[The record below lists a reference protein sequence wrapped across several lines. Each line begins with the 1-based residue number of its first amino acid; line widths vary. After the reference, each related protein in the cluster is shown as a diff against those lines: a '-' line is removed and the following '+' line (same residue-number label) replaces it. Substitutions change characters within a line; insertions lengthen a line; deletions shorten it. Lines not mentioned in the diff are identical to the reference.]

1 MPTRLINGA
10 DRGMSRRLRA
20 VTLIELLVAISV
32 VAIIATITL
41 TGLRGVRKK
50 GNEIQQL
57 SDLRSAGQLL
67 LTWSLE
73 NQDAFFNVGL
83 PPRPDISTTVYLESP
98 TGELIQVDYLGQWY
112 AWTRLLLHW
121 TGERTVNGSGIFY
134 ALGCITDPSLWT
146 EDPPPWTRYPAIDAW
161 RLVRVSETTFP
172 SQKAMMFRPLD
183 WDKPMPERPTYPF
196 FFVDGS
202 VEAVDATNIV
212 PPTEG
217 FYGGGPADPRMPG
230 RDTLH
235 GVGGRDANR

>member
-1 MPTRLINGA
+1 MPTRKIDGEN
-10 DRGMSRRLRA
+10 RWMSPRLRA

-32 VAIIATITL
+32 VAILAAITL

-67 LTWSLE
+67 LTWSSE

-83 PPRPDISTTVYLESP
+83 PPRPEISATVYLESP

-112 AWTRLLLHW
+112 AWPRLLLHW
-121 TGERTVNGSGIFY
+121 TGERTVNGAGIFY

-146 EDPPPWTRYPAIDAW
+146 DDPPPWTTYPAIGKW
-161 RLVRVSETTFP
+161 RIVRVSETSYP

-183 WDKPMPERPTYPF
+183 GSLPIPEHPTYPF

-202 VEAVDATNIV
+202 AEVVDATNIV

-217 FYGGGPADPRMPG
+217 FYGGGPADPRVPG

-235 GVGGRDANR
+235 GVRGRDAAR